1 MKRVAMSIALVL
13 GACGAEEA
21 PETEI
26 AAAGGSATAEV
37 ELPAMEGPPPEH
49 GGTVVMAGER
59 PIEVVADEAGE
70 IKAFFLG
77 EAPTA
82 PQDARITVRV
92 PDREGQVRPVVLT
105 WDPAASR
112 YQGMLRGAQ
121 PAPGPIELV
130 LVLGSETLRG
140 RAPTYVIEAAQAV
153 QAAVPVEAAGGLV
166 RAAAPGTAVV
176 VEPPQPP
183 DVVVQAPAAPP
194 PPTIVVQQ
202 PAPPSARVVVAAP
215 PVPPPP
221 GVVVTAPP
229 SPNARVVVAAPPP
242 QPNARVVVA
251 APPAPPPPNARVVVA
266 APPAPRVVAAQPPPA
281 NARVVAQPPP
291 ANARVVAAQ
300 PPPASA
306 RVVAQ
311 PPAARVVASPPP
323 APAVQARPPR
333 PSPPGRAVG
342 HDREDDDRGR
352 GRGRG
357 RGDD

>member
-229 SPNARVVVAAPPP
+229 SPNARVVVAAPP
-242 QPNARVVVA
+242 
-251 APPAPPPPNARVVVA
+251 
-266 APPAPRVVAAQPPPA
+266 APRVVAAQPPPA